1 MPRAK
6 KIYSRATWGTRAIAE
21 LFQAKLV
28 AGIVY

>member
-6 KIYSRATWGTRAIAE
+6 KFYSRATWGTRAITE

-28 AGIVY
+28 AGTVY